1 MRIHVARHISLVLLF
16 LAVFLLK
23 SQDGVGRTVSL
34 EFVLQH
40 FVSEIPEMKRLYWE
54 LENRKPSYENYRK
67 GFLPTISFL
76 WDSFQFNRSIQCLQN
91 AFDDQKS
98 EVLLLKDR
106 VKIYF

>member
-1 MRIHVARHISLVLLF
+1 MRVHVARHISLVLLF

-54 LENRKPSYENYRK
+54 LENRRLSYVNYRK
-67 GFLPTISFL
+67 GFLPAISFQ
-76 WDSFQFNRSIQCLQN
+76 WDSFPFNRSIQRLQN

-98 EVLLLKDR
+98 EALLLKDR
-106 VKIYF
+106 AKIYF